1 MESNLIKEKYDIAPS
16 DPGVYLM
23 KDNRG
28 QIIYV
33 GKAKNLKKRLAS
45 YFVRESG
52 HDPKTSILI
61 KNISD
66 FDLIL
71 TSTENEAL
79 ILEATLI
86 KKHKPK
92 YNIFLKDGKNYP
104 CFKIDLTQNY
114 PVLQVVRKIKND
126 GALYFG
132 PYSSGHNIKTV
143 LRQVNKIF
151 KLRKCRDNNFK
162 NRTRP
167 CIQFQ
172 IKACLGPCCND
183 VSVEIYKKMVGDVT
197 LFLKGR
203 APDLIKKLKQE
214 MAQEAEHQEFEK
226 AAQIRDTIFAIERS
240 LEQQIAVSTDMMDR
254 DVVASVESEQGR
266 AVVTILFVRSG
277 YVVGTEHHLF
287 DVGLNLTLFDG
298 GSIENSINRSTTS
311 KIIEAFLKQYYQ
323 DAGRFIP
330 PQIVAAENFE
340 DRALLEDRLSSLKG
354 KKVNILVPEKGE
366 KRRIVEMAINNAQRE
381 LQAVISKNNENRETL
396 TTLQKILGMKDY
408 PERIECFD
416 NSNIAGTDPVSS
428 MVVFINGEPAKSLYR
443 KFIIKDVVGHDD
455 YAYMTEVLT
464 RRFSFINSNNK
475 SNTQSDIE
483 SDIES
488 DIDKSGTFD
497 KTGIY
502 KDDIHKDDKLDK
514 SDKSLANLPNLL
526 VVDGGKGQLAM
537 AAAVLAELEFSN
549 PKLTDKIKVVG
560 LAKKDADKGE
570 IYDKVYIQGRSNPL
584 NMAQSSQT
592 VKALYLLQRLRDE
605 AHRFAITFQRQ
616 RRAKRGAASIL
627 DGIAGIGKKRKAML
641 LNHFKGVSG
650 IKKATVEEIAALP
663 GMSYNT
669 AQKLKISLES

>member
-104 CFKIDLTQNY
+104 CFRIDLTQNY

-464 RRFSFINSNNK
+464 RRFNFINSD
-475 SNTQSDIE
+475 TQ
-483 SDIES
+483 
-488 DIDKSGTFD
+488 
-497 KTGIY
+497 
-502 KDDIHKDDKLDK
+502 

>member
-1 MESNLIKEKYDIAPS
+1 MSNLIKEKYDIAPS

-61 KNISD
+61 KNIAD

-104 CFKIDLTQNY
+104 CFRIDLTHNY
-114 PVLQVVRKIKND
+114 PILQVVRKIKND

-172 IKACLGPCCND
+172 IKACLGPCCNN
-183 VSVEIYKKMVGDVT
+183 VPVEVYKKMVGDVT

-203 APDLIKKLKQE
+203 TPDLIKKLKQE
-214 MAQEAEHQEFEK
+214 MAKEAEQQEFEK

-254 DVVASVESEQGR
+254 DVVASAESELGR
-266 AVVTILFVRSG
+266 AVVTLLFVRSG

-287 DVGLNLTLFDG
+287 DVGFNLTLFDDDN
-298 GSIENSINRSTTS
+298 IESNINKSTTS
-311 KIIEAFLKQYYQ
+311 KIMEAFLKQYYQ
-323 DAGRFIP
+323 DTGRFIP
-330 PQIVAAENFE
+330 SQVVVAENFQ
-340 DRALLEDRLSSLKG
+340 DRAILEDRLSSLKG
-354 KKVNILVPEKGE
+354 KKVNILVPEKGD

-381 LQAVISKNNENRETL
+381 LQAVISKNNENREIL
-396 TTLQKILGMKDY
+396 TTLQKIVGMKTY

-416 NSNIAGTDPVSS
+416 NSNISGTDPVSS

-443 KFIIKDVVGHDD
+443 KFIIKNVDEHDD

-464 RRFSFINSNNK
+464 RRFGLSSSNK
-475 SNTQSDIE
+475 QSDIDR
-483 SDIES
+483 SGIV
-488 DIDKSGTFD
+488 DKAD
-497 KTGIY
+497 KV
-502 KDDIHKDDKLDK
+502 
-514 SDKSLANLPNLL
+514 DKSLANLPDLL

-537 AAAVLAELEFSN
+537 ATAVLAELELSN
-549 PKLTDKIKVVG
+549 PELRDKIKLIG
-560 LAKKDADKGE
+560 LAKKDVDKAE
-570 IYDKVYIQGRSNPL
+570 IYDKVYIEGRSNPL

-605 AHRFAITFQRQ
+605 AHRVAITFQRE
-616 RRAKRGAASIL
+616 RREKKGATSIL
-627 DGIAGIGKKRKAML
+627 DGIVGIGKKRKAML
-641 LNHFKGVSG
+641 LTHFKGLSG
-650 IKKATVEEIAALP
+650 IKKATIEEIAALP

-669 AQKLKISLES
+669 AQKLKISLEA

>member
-104 CFKIDLTQNY
+104 CFRIDLTQNY

-277 YVVGTEHHLF
+277 YVVGTEHH
-287 DVGLNLTLFDG
+287 
-298 GSIENSINRSTTS
+298 
-311 KIIEAFLKQYYQ
+311 
-323 DAGRFIP
+323 
-330 PQIVAAENFE
+330 
-340 DRALLEDRLSSLKG
+340 
-354 KKVNILVPEKGE
+354 
-366 KRRIVEMAINNAQRE
+366 
-381 LQAVISKNNENRETL
+381 
-396 TTLQKILGMKDY
+396 
-408 PERIECFD
+408 
-416 NSNIAGTDPVSS
+416 
-428 MVVFINGEPAKSLYR
+428 
-443 KFIIKDVVGHDD
+443 
-455 YAYMTEVLT
+455 
-464 RRFSFINSNNK
+464 
-475 SNTQSDIE
+475 
-483 SDIES
+483 
-488 DIDKSGTFD
+488 
-497 KTGIY
+497 
-502 KDDIHKDDKLDK
+502 
-514 SDKSLANLPNLL
+514 
-526 VVDGGKGQLAM
+526 
-537 AAAVLAELEFSN
+537 
-549 PKLTDKIKVVG
+549 
-560 LAKKDADKGE
+560 
-570 IYDKVYIQGRSNPL
+570 
-584 NMAQSSQT
+584 
-592 VKALYLLQRLRDE
+592 
-605 AHRFAITFQRQ
+605 
-616 RRAKRGAASIL
+616 
-627 DGIAGIGKKRKAML
+627 
-641 LNHFKGVSG
+641 
-650 IKKATVEEIAALP
+650 
-663 GMSYNT
+663 
-669 AQKLKISLES
+669 